1 MGKLRELL
9 TAEAERF
16 RTEKSNRQQ
25 KLNEWLELL
34 NGLYGQ
40 IDSWLKSSDPD
51 GLLDVTADTTVINDP
66 ALGEYKA
73 PIRRIALGD
82 KAVEIIP
89 RARYVVASIR
99 PPGEPSE
106 RAHGLV
112 EIRSRGWPSHNLYQL
127 PGGRWYIYDLSQ
139 NLREAGNDV
148 EPLDAERFEAALA
161 SLLR

>member
-16 RTEKSNRQQ
+16 RTEKSKRQQ
-25 KLNEWLELL
+25 TLNEWLGLL
-34 NGLYGQ
+34 NDLFGQ
-40 IDSWLKSSDPD
+40 IDGWLKASDPG
-51 GLLDVTADTTVINDP
+51 GLLDVTADTMVINDP

-99 PPGEPSE
+99 PPGEPPV

-112 EIRSRGWPSHNLYQL
+112 EIRSRGWPSYNLYQL
-127 PGGRWYIYDLSQ
+127 PGGHWYIYDLSK
-139 NLREAGNDV
+139 NLRESGNDV
-148 EPLDAERFEAALA
+148 EPLDAERLEAALA